1 MTSPFSI
8 RRQSIHRWALVYFF
22 YLFFVCIFLISN
34 QASAEDQTFRLDDGH
49 KYFIGFGT
57 AIVEF
62 DTTFR
67 IEDKKSQLSLFID
80 GEGTLGLPDVSNVS
94 TVFGGVRLGEKHSLR
109 ASFFSVKRESRFEV
123 SDLNLEDLII
133 VDAELS
139 LTDSTNFLN
148 LDYGYNLFRDD
159 RSSVDLLLGLF
170 VLDLNYV
177 FEANGQVEINGFV
190 EGGQYIQ
197 DASVIAPVPNIG
209 LNLDFAFT
217 PKWSVGANVSFIQ
230 GQYQEISASAFR
242 TGLRA
247 KYQFSRH
254 FAGQIGLSYFDARVT
269 IDEDD
274 TKMNIG
280 YGYDGLYAGLM
291 WGF

>member
-1 MTSPFSI
+1 MTRSLSLFRSSNH
-8 RRQSIHRWALVYFF
+8 RRAVVCF
-22 YLFFVCIFLISN
+22 YLFFFCTFFVSN
-34 QASAEDQTFRLDDGH
+34 QASAEDEAFRLDDGH
-49 KYFIGFGT
+49 KYFIGIGT

-62 DTTFR
+62 DTTFK
-67 IEDKKSQLSLFID
+67 IEDKQSRISLFID
-80 GEGTLGLPDVSNVS
+80 GEGTLGLPDVSNVN
-94 TVFGGVRLGEKHSLR
+94 TVFGGLHLGDRHSLR
-109 ASFFSVKRESRFEV
+109 ASYFSVKRESTFQV

-133 VDAELS
+133 IDAELS
-139 LTDSTNFLN
+139 LTDNTNFLN

-159 RSSVDLLLGLF
+159 RSNVDFLIGLF

-177 FEANGQVEINGFV
+177 FEAFGQVEIDGVVKNDL
-190 EGGQYIQ
+190 YKQ

-217 PKWSVGANVSFIQ
+217 PRWSVGANVSFMT
-230 GQYQEISASAFR
+230 GQHQEVSASAFR

-269 IDEDD
+269 IDEAE
-274 TKMNIG
+274 TKMDVG
-280 YGYDGLYAGLM
+280 YGYNGLYAGLL